1 MRSAAGHPGV
11 SPHETGDHGHSQHP
25 LTPFPETGI
34 LRSMAKTNQER
45 LQALREKREKMGLKR
60 FDVYLHPS
68 EWSLVKRYIDRLAKR
83 RNAK

>member
-1 MRSAAGHPGV
+1 
-11 SPHETGDHGHSQHP
+11 
-25 LTPFPETGI
+25 
-34 LRSMAKTNQER
+34 MAKTNQER

-68 EWSLVKRYIDRLAKR
+68 EWPLVKRYIERLAKR